1 MDHEH
6 QPTPGPAVWIGA
18 GALVAVGGISLLW
31 ASDGFWTTVIG
42 GTLVAAGIGSTMTGA
57 RWARRRRSS
66 GDHAGEAP
74 E

>member
-31 ASDGFWTTVIG
+31 VPDAPWTNVMG
-42 GTLVAAGIGSTMTGA
+42 GVLVATGIGSATIGTW
-57 RWARRRRSS
+57 RARRRRTPDDRSEE
-66 GDHAGEAP
+66 GRR
-74 E
+74 